1 MMIPKKKIA
10 LLSNSKKFHRF
21 SFSSLSLTLH
31 LLLEGD
37 VLDVEADL
45 GSVLDRDT
53 VSAEHLELLD
63 LSVRCVHLI
72 RVARIKNRIWKRKL
86 FKS

>member
-1 MMIPKKKIA
+1 MIPKKKIA

-21 SFSSLSLTLH
+21 NSLSLTLH